1 MGVEPLAATAIVAI
15 LLLGGWVAVD
25 GTGFGQFMVSRP
37 FVAATL
43 AGWIAGDPR
52 SGAEVGLLLEAFH
65 LSVLPVGAARFP
77 ESGPPAVAAGAAY
90 AASEASPAV
99 LVTALVFALAWEW
112 VAGATVRSMR
122 LANVHILG
130 VHSAT
135 AADSMQRRHLLAI
148 GVDFLR
154 GVVLAGVGLG
164 VLVSLIPL
172 TREGWLLEVAG
183 TRTVTGVLL
192 VGLLATSARIF
203 GSRVRLFA
211 AGAAAAAGL
220 LVLLR

>member
-1 MGVEPLAATAIVAI
+1 MVVEPLAAPAVIAI

-43 AGWIAGDPR
+43 AGWIVGDPR
-52 SGAEVGLLLEAFH
+52 AGAEVGLLLEAFH

-130 VHSAT
+130 VHSSA
-135 AADSMQRRHLLAI
+135 AADSMQRRHLLAV

-154 GVVLAGVGLG
+154 GIVLAGVGLG
-164 VLVSLIPL
+164 VLIALIPL

-183 TRTVTGVLL
+183 TRSVIGVLL

-203 GSRVRLFA
+203 GTRVRLFA
-211 AGAAAAAGL
+211 AGAAAAGL

>member
-1 MGVEPLAATAIVAI
+1 MGVEPLAAPAVIAI

-130 VHSAT
+130 VHSSA
-135 AADSMQRRHLLAI
+135 AADSMQTRHLLAV

-164 VLVSLIPL
+164 VLVALIPL

-183 TRTVTGVLL
+183 TQTVTGVLL

-203 GSRVRLFA
+203 GTRVRLFA
-211 AGAAAAAGL
+211 AGAVAAGL
-220 LVLLR
+220 VVLLR

>member
-1 MGVEPLAATAIVAI
+1 MGADLLAAPIVVAL

-52 SGAEVGLLLEAFH
+52 AGAEVGLLLEAFH
-65 LSVLPVGAARFP
+65 LAVLPVGAARFP
-77 ESGPPAVAAGAAY
+77 ESGPPAVVAGAAY
-90 AASEASPAV
+90 AASGASSGV

-122 LANVHILG
+122 LANVHILA
-130 VHSAT
+130 VHAGG
-135 AADSMQRRHLLAI
+135 AESMQRRHLLAV

-164 VLVSLIPL
+164 VLIALLTL

-183 TRTVTGVLL
+183 TQTVTGVLL

-203 GSRVRLFA
+203 GARLRLFA
-211 AGAAAAAGL
+211 AGAAAAGL

>member
-1 MGVEPLAATAIVAI
+1 MAIDLLTAPAVITL

-43 AGWIAGDPR
+43 AGWIVGSPR
-52 SGAEVGLLLEAFH
+52 AGAEVGLLLEAFH
-65 LSVLPVGAARFP
+65 LSVLPVGAARYP
-77 ESGPPAVAAGAAY
+77 ESGPPAVVAGAVF
-90 AASEASPAV
+90 AASGASSGV
-99 LVTALVFALAWEW
+99 LVTALLFALAWEW
-112 VAGATVRSMR
+112 VAGATIRSMR

-130 VHSAT
+130 VH
-135 AADSMQRRHLLAI
+135 AADGTASMQKRHLLAV

-154 GVVLAGVGLG
+154 GVLLVGVGLG
-164 VLVSLIPL
+164 VLLSLLSL

-203 GSRVRLFA
+203 GTRLRLFA
-211 AGAAAAAGL
+211 AGAAAAGL